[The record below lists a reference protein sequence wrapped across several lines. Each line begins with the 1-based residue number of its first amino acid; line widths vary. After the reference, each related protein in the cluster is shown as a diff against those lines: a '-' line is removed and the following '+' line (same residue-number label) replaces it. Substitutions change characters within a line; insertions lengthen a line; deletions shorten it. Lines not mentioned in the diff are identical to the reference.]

1 MALEGDAVTTDVTGE
16 EPVLPGLG
24 VQRESD
30 AVLFVDQ
37 LTEMESEL

>member
-1 MALEGDAVTTDVTGE
+1 MALEGDAVTTDVTGDG
-16 EPVLPGLG
+16 PSLPGPG

-37 LTEMESEL
+37 LTEMGSEL